1 MRDLWAFATHLYAQP
16 GIEAACLQ
24 WQETGGDVCL
34 LLCCAYLEQR
44 QVALQPERLAQLQQ
58 HAAAWQSQWQAP
70 LRSLRVQ
77 SKAWAAQSPEE
88 QDLREQL
95 KALELASERVLLE
108 QLAAL
113 SKDWP
118 HSTGPAPW
126 LSALGASNALAALL
140 GKKF

>member
-16 GIEAACLQ
+16 GIEAACLR
-24 WQETGGDVCL
+24 WQEAGGDVCL

-58 HAAAWQSQWQAP
+58 HAAAWHSQWQAP
-70 LRSLRVQ
+70 LRHLRMQ
-77 SKAWAAQSPEE
+77 SKAWAAQSPA
-88 QDLREQL
+88 QQALREQL

-113 SKDWP
+113 TCDWP
-118 HSTGPAPW
+118 PSTDPAPW
-126 LSALGASNALAALL
+126 LSALGASSALAALL
-140 GKKF
+140 REKF